1 MSAENVEDEGRV
13 VVLTRLPL
21 DPAWMRERAPGYRFV
36 PWAAV
41 GEAQR
46 AQARAVLTNGSTGL
60 SRAEMAALPALE
72 LVASFGAGYE
82 NIDRDAARTRG
93 VRVCHA
99 PDTNSQVVADHALAL
114 MLALSRGIA
123 MLDRGVKAGQ
133 WDALR
138 APRPGVRGKT
148 LGIVGLGNIGQRLA
162 AVAEGVGMRVAYLR
176 RSGAEQP
183 GRTPYGDMR
192 SLATASDI
200 LALTCPGGPATRHL
214 VDAAVLRALGPDGL
228 LVNVARGSVV
238 DTEALIQALRSGE
251 LGGAALDV
259 LETEP
264 LVPEALRSLD
274 QVILTPH
281 MAGRSPE
288 TRVAQH
294 EALLANLD
302 GWFRYGASAHPVDLA
317 RQG

>member
-1 MSAENVEDEGRV
+1 MSLACMKDEGEV
-13 VVLTRLPL
+13 VVLMRLPL
-21 DPAWMRERAPGYRFV
+21 DQDWLRAHAPRYRFV
-36 PWAAV
+36 PWTAV
-41 GEAQR
+41 DEAQR
-46 AQARAVLTNGSTGL
+46 VQARAVLTNGSTGL
-60 SRAEMAALPALE
+60 TGAEMAALPALE

-82 NIDRDAARTRG
+82 NIERDAARMRG

-99 PDTNSQVVADHALAL
+99 PDTNSQVVADHALAM
-114 MLALSRGIA
+114 MLAWSRGIA
-123 MLDRGVKAGQ
+123 MLDRGLKAGQ

-162 AVAEGVGMRVAYLR
+162 ALAEAVGMRVAYLR
-176 RSGAEQP
+176 RSGALQP
-183 GRTPYGDMR
+183 NRTPYGDVR
-192 SLATASDI
+192 SLAAASDV

-214 VDAAVLRALGPDGL
+214 VDAEVLRALGPDGL

-238 DTEALIQALRSGE
+238 DTEALVQALRRRE

-264 LVPEALRSLD
+264 LVPEAFREMD

-294 EALLANLD
+294 EALLRNLD
-302 GWFRYGASAHPVDLA
+302 GWFRHAAPAHPVDLA
-317 RQG
+317 G

>member
-1 MSAENVEDEGRV
+1 MTVENMEEGEAV

-21 DPAWMRERAPGYRFV
+21 DQDWLQARAPRYRFV
-36 PWAAV
+36 SWQA
-41 GEAQR
+41 GNEAR
-46 AQARAVLTNGSTGL
+46 RVEARAVLTNGSTGMTA
-60 SRAEMAALPALE
+60 AEMAALPALE

-82 NIDRDAARTRG
+82 NIDRAAAHARG

-114 MLALSRGIA
+114 MMAWSRGIA
-123 MLDRGVKAGQ
+123 ALDRGVKAGQ

-138 APRPGVRGKT
+138 APRPGLRGKT
-148 LGIVGLGNIGQRLA
+148 LGIVGLGNIGGRLA
-162 AVAEGVGMRVAYLR
+162 TLAEAVGMRVAHLR
-176 RSGAEQP
+176 RGGSPQV
-183 GRTPYGDMR
+183 GRTPYGDVR
-192 SLATASDI
+192 SLAAASDV

-214 VDAAVLRALGPDGL
+214 VDAEVLRALGPDGL

-238 DTEALIQALRSGE
+238 DTEALVQALRRGE

-264 LVPEALRSLD
+264 LVPEALRGMD

-294 EALLANLD
+294 EALLRNLD
-302 GWFRYGASAHPVDLA
+302 GWFRHGTPANPVDPA
-317 RQG
+317 S

>member
-1 MSAENVEDEGRV
+1 MENEGEV

-21 DPAWMRERAPGYRFV
+21 DHDWLRARAPHYRFV
-36 PWAAV
+36 PWTAV
-41 GEAQR
+41 DEAQR
-46 AQARAVLTNGSTGL
+46 VRARAVLTNGSTGL
-60 SRAEMAALPALE
+60 TGAEMAALPALE

-82 NIDRDAARTRG
+82 NIERGAARARG

-99 PDTNSQVVADHALAL
+99 PDTNSQIVADHALAM
-114 MLALSRGIA
+114 MLAWSRGIA
-123 MLDRGVKAGQ
+123 TLDRGVKAGQ
-133 WDALR
+133 WDTLR

-162 AVAEGVGMRVAYLR
+162 ALAEAVGMHVAYLR
-176 RSGAEQP
+176 RSGAPQP
-183 GRTPYGDMR
+183 GREPYGDVR
-192 SLATASDI
+192 SLAAACDV

-214 VDAAVLRALGPDGL
+214 VDAEVLRALGPDGL

-238 DTEALIQALRSGE
+238 DTEALVQALRRGE

-264 LVPEALRSLD
+264 LVPEALRQMD

-294 EALLANLD
+294 EALLRNLE
-302 GWFRYGASAHPVDLA
+302 GWFRNAAPAHPVDLDD
-317 RQG
+317 